1 MLITTICPSCA
12 AKLTISSF
20 AEGKRISCIQCGHKF
35 ILNETANPAPVVLP
49 AHEPSQGD
57 CQDEASGPAGLQAA
71 RPSHRDWQDEPPVI
85 RQQPPADSWHGEDS
99 AEQSGSESAGWEF
112 DEPDHSVSD
121 ADVWN
126 ANERRSHDRGRIKL
140 AAFGVLFGVA
150 SLACLVAGLST
161 HVTGLSAPILW
172 LCGSVASAYIGVHL
186 SLFGKGIVRIVGVL
200 LNLAIML
207 ACVVW
212 AIYRIRG
219 S

>member
-12 AKLTISSF
+12 AKLTISSY

-49 AHEPSQGD
+49 AHEPPQEN
-57 CQDEASGPAGLQAA
+57 CQDEASAPVGLQAA
-71 RPSHRDWQDEPPVI
+71 EPSHRDWQDEPPVI

-99 AEQSGSESAGWEF
+99 DEKSGGESTGWEF
-112 DEPDHSVSD
+112 DGLDHSVSD
-121 ADVWN
+121 ADEWN
-126 ANERRSHDRGRIKL
+126 LTERRSHDRGRINL
-140 AAFGVLFGVA
+140 AAFGLSFGVA
-150 SLACLVAGLST
+150 SLVCLVGGLSIKG
-161 HVTGLSAPILW
+161 TGLSVPIVW
-172 LCGSVASAYIGVHL
+172 LGGSVASAYIGVHL
-186 SLFGKGIVRIVGVL
+186 SLFGRGVVRIVGVL